1 MVTWSIR
8 EWAQM
13 DQMTKWTKYLVNFDI
28 LIHVRIDVVLEIN
41 LGFWYQKKN
50 PKNLL
55 FQGLM
60 WQLWS
65 FELQT
70 SKIFFTYFF
79 YFCCLCV
86 NEEYL

>member
-1 MVTWSIR
+1 
-8 EWAQM
+8 M

-28 LIHVRIDVVLEIN
+28 FIHVRIDVVLEIN
-41 LGFWYQKKN
+41 LGFWYQKKKP

-70 SKIFFTYFF
+70 SKIFF
-79 YFCCLCV
+79 
-86 NEEYL
+86 